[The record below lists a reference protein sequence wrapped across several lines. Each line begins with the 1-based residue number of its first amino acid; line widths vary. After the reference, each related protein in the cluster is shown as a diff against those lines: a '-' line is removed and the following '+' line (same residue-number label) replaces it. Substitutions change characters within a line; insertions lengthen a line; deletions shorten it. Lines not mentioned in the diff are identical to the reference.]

1 MKQVVVEQTYKLVSY
16 TLIVPLLG
24 CGSSTAKSSAAPSA
38 TYAVVAAPETRE
50 TSTLPS
56 AVQIVLKRA
65 PDSERHMLALGIKN
79 VSHRP
84 LVINLGNNFNPT
96 SVAISIWG
104 ADAGEL
110 AWRFVGGGIAPEEA
124 TPLSHYSARRGFGFT
139 DRPYKIRRPAKLRGS
154 KATKAGRYK
163 VSATLQGSP
172 LTRGR

>member
-1 MKQVVVEQTYKLVSY
+1 VGYTATTERIRGPMKQVVVEQTYKLVSY

-110 AWRFVGGGIAPEEA
+110 AWRFVGGGIAPGRSNPFVA
-124 TPLSHYSARRGFGFT
+124 LL
-139 DRPYKIRRPAKLRGS
+139 RPARLWIYRS
-154 KATKAGRYK
+154 
-163 VSATLQGSP
+163 TLQNTAPRQTS
-172 LTRGR
+172 RV